1 MCGKCRRNLCQV
13 LPGVEAAKV
22 TVGSVGEKS
31 SLQFQTAA
39 LDHVL
44 DSLVFRLYGIAPYGI
59 AAMNNALQ

>member
-1 MCGKCRRNLCQV
+1 M
-13 LPGVEAAKV
+13 